1 MSDVNSYQDIQ
12 TLFQRQEQEQRA
24 AQQTHQLEV
33 NAIVDAGRE
42 RHGSDRF
49 DEMSATVAEKLGNR
63 TAEFMSAARQF
74 DSPVELIERLADD
87 PRELERLAKLP
98 TARMLVEIARIE
110 SRLAPSSHA
119 VTTTDPVWKRKSIGF
134 KEVDWNGPLQD
145 RLSDKE
151 YDKIFQK
158 RQEERAARRR

>member
-1 MSDVNSYQDIQ
+1 MTDVDYQAIQ

-24 AQQTHQLEV
+24 TLQTHQLEV

-42 RHGSDRF
+42 KLGSARF
-49 DEMSATVAEKLGNR
+49 DEISATVAEKLGGKLG
-63 TAEFMSAARQF
+63 EFMSAARQF
-74 DSPVELIERLADD
+74 DSPVELIETLADD
-87 PRELERLAKLP
+87 PRTLERLATLP

-110 SRLAPSSHA
+110 SRLAPSGHA

-134 KEVDWNGPLQD
+134 KEADWNTPLQD

-151 YDKIFQK
+151 YDKVFFK

>member
-1 MSDVNSYQDIQ
+1 MTDVDYQTIQ
-12 TLFQRQEQEQRA
+12 TLFQQQQEQARA

-49 DEMSATVAEKLGNR
+49 DEMSATVAEKLGDR
-63 TAEFMSAARQF
+63 TAEFMQAARQF

-110 SRLAPSSHA
+110 SRLNPSGHA

-134 KEVDWNGPLQD
+134 KEADWNTPLQD
-145 RLSDKE
+145 RLSDRE
-151 YDKIFQK
+151 YNKIFEK
-158 RQEERAARRR
+158 RMAERWSKRR